1 MERTRLV
8 HWLEVSHETCLV
20 SRSGDSVGTRRPRR
34 RKEAKA
40 PQAGGDAVQRFRGPP
55 SASPKGETEVV
66 ENILK
71 AREELEKTG
80 SHLKRGKGSAK
91 DAAGDLAKR
100 LERYVKENYWELE
113 ERRKTL
119 AGLR

>member
-1 MERTRLV
+1 MKRVLFLV
-8 HWLEVSHETCLV
+8 VVTAWALAAHADEKK
-20 SRSGDSVGTRRPRR
+20 RKPPRR
-34 RKEAKA
+34 AET
-40 PQAGGDAVQRFRGPP
+40 PFSVFVD
-55 SASPKGETEVV
+55 ASPKGETEVV